1 MLLFLI
7 CFLSDSTT
15 RWIWP
20 HRKLGVLDNFS
31 LIIFLRSN
39 EGSKQKVAQQASID
53 RVTEIKAYVSAE
65 LISWIKIN
73 FKFITL
79 KVPSR
84 QEKQIQEDTA
94 KAKWIKTRNS
104 EDYIQ
109 AFAFCVVNVND
120 EHTKNKDGICSVYC
134 WKLLFDSN
142 WYICSITESVWFWKR
157 IPINEVPNNHFLKS
171 VWKSNCPE
179 VHRESEDSY
188 FQSND

>member
-1 MLLFLI
+1 MLLFLF

-15 RWIWP
+15 RWIWL

-84 QEKQIQEDTA
+84 QEKQIQEDKA
-94 KAKWIKTRNS
+94 KAK
-104 EDYIQ
+104 
-109 AFAFCVVNVND
+109 
-120 EHTKNKDGICSVYC
+120 
-134 WKLLFDSN
+134 
-142 WYICSITESVWFWKR
+142 
-157 IPINEVPNNHFLKS
+157 
-171 VWKSNCPE
+171 
-179 VHRESEDSY
+179 
-188 FQSND
+188 